1 MGKSARHGLTSGKT
15 VSVAKVHSGFLAAK
29 NRSLRGTHTGPS
41 EGKVQPFS
49 TEHAQQK
56 SKNLK
61 VLLANGSHPGLP
73 AANNRSLRGTHT
85 GPSGKKVQP
94 FSTEH
99 AQQKSKN
106 LKVLLANGS
115 HPGLPAANNRSLR

>member
-1 MGKSARHGLTSGKT
+1 MG
-15 VSVAKVHSGFLAAK
+15 
-29 NRSLRGTHTGPS
+29 
-41 EGKVQPFS
+41 
-49 TEHAQQK
+49 EHAQQK

-115 HPGLPAANNRSLR
+115 HPGLPTANNRSLRGTHTGPSGKQVQPFMERTHR